1 MESKRIGMHEK
12 RKGREIMKE
21 KTEKKQYTKP
31 ELVSRGKVKEVT
43 LSPGYGIRDITS
55 LLASPN

>member
-1 MESKRIGMHEK
+1 MHEK

-43 LSPGYGIRDITS
+43 LQTSYGIRDINS